1 MGAVTLEEVKV
12 LLDAELGPF
21 KKKMADAK
29 KEASSL
35 KSAFGKL
42 KNVLIGFGIARAVQK
57 VGQYS
62 TQMALE
68 VEAAMNQ
75 VKRTM
80 GESSQMFLKWAD
92 ENANSFA
99 ISKGEAIKYGS
110 VFSNLFEVFV
120 KDTNQLADY
129 TRQTLEASA
138 VIASATGRSITDVME
153 RIRSGMLGSTEAIED
168 LGVYVNVAMIESTRA
183 FKELSNGRSWAQL
196 DFQTQQLI
204 RLMAILEQTSDR
216 YGNTLANNVN
226 TQIARFKALM
236 KDSALNLGN
245 AMLPA
250 INAIMPVLNSF
261 ASALKKATSVLA
273 TFMELLFGKN
283 LAIVG
288 GGGGGSSALSS
299 ATSDLSG
306 FSNSLGGAS
315 SGASDFSSNL
325 SGAKSSATDF
335 GNSLGSLSDDADDFT
350 SSLSGMKSDA
360 SELDNS
366 LSGVSDGANN
376 LADNVGGAGKA
387 AKKAAK
393 ELKALMGFDEINKLP
408 SADSGGGGGGGKG
421 GKGGKGG
428 GGGAGEGLPEVI
440 TTNDIFEDD
449 NKLVNTLNGIIGRLH
464 DLANL
469 FKFGFNDV
477 FQFEGLDHLKDSL
490 AELKELLIEIFTAP
504 EVIRASELW
513 ANKVAIAL
521 GRVTG
526 SVANVGLAVAIL
538 FVDSI
543 LKFVSDNK
551 ERIKRDLVD
560 LFDIYGDTA
569 EYFGKAMGNFSK
581 IIYEALTNPNL
592 SDIGGHIA
600 SSIYNGFVGVW
611 KVSLKLNRDIFKGI
625 SELFDDVKT
634 DALKAW
640 DGMLN
645 ALKPAF
651 ESLDNMIKNSMD
663 KMNDVYDTY
672 ISPAIDRIW
681 DGITDLGKKLF
692 QFWDTYVNPPLKRL
706 SENLKALFEWM
717 QPTIDKTIEVIGMI
731 TSAISILWK
740 NILAPFLGWITGVAM
755 AAIGHAI
762 DIIGTIVVGTAG
774 VIGTVIKFV
783 VFVLHTLL
791 TFVKNL
797 FQTDWAAVW
806 EAIVNAVKLAV
817 EIIKSVVELILIYI
831 ASKVINA
838 LSAVGEGILF
848 VVDKIAGAVRFLF
861 NVVVE
866 IFSPILEFFVTILK
880 GVLDF
885 LIGVFTGDWERA
897 WEGVKTVTSAVVDA
911 IKLIFKILWDGIKA
925 IFAPV
930 GKWFGDKFTEAK
942 KAIETAFSKIGSWFG
957 QRWGDIKNAF
967 SQVGSWFSTTFKT
980 GYTNATNAFSG
991 IRGFFKSKWTD
1002 IKSVFSDIGSWFG
1015 SKFKTGMDAARN
1027 AVSRG
1032 VGVLKGLMKF
1042 KWSLP
1047 KLKLPHLSISGG
1059 FGINPPRVP
1068 KFGIRWYQRG
1078 GVFNNPSIIGVG
1090 ENGRE
1095 AVMPLEKNTGWIS
1108 ELAGKIES
1116 LMGTGNNGTNHIV
1129 VNVAGKNMYD
1139 EVIDYINNKS
1149 RMHGKTVID
1158 IG

>member
-110 VFSNLFEVFV
+110 VFSNLFEIFV

-325 SGAKSSATDF
+325 SGAKSSANDF

-408 SADSGGGGGGGKG
+408 SADSAGGGGGGKG

-449 NKLVNTLNGIIGRLH
+449 NKLINTLNGIIARLH

-477 FQFEGLDHLKDSL
+477 FQFEGLDHLKNSL

-526 SVANVGLAVAIL
+526 AVANVGLAVAIV

-543 LKFVSDNK
+543 LEFVSKNK

-560 LFDIYGDTA
+560 LFDITGDIA
-569 EYFGKAMGNFSK
+569 EYFGKAMGNLSE
-581 IIYEALTNPNL
+581 IIYGALTNPNL
-592 SDIGGHIA
+592 SDIGGYIA
-600 SSIYNGFVGVW
+600 SSIYNGFVGAW
-611 KVSLKLNRDIFKGI
+611 KVSLKFMRDNLKGI
-625 SELFDDVKT
+625 SEFFYEVKD

-640 DGMLN
+640 DGL
-645 ALKPAF
+645 LTGIKPIFKAI
-651 ESLDNMIKNSMD
+651 DNSIKNSMD
-663 KMNDVYDTY
+663 KMNDVYDEY
-672 ISPAIDRIW
+672 VSPAIDRIW
-681 DGITDLGKKLF
+681 DGITDLGKKFF
-692 QFWDTYVNPPLKRL
+692 QFWDEYINPPLEDFSNKLADFIER
-706 SENLKALFEWM
+706 N
-717 QPTIDKTIEVIGMI
+717 QPTIDGIIELIGVIAE
-731 TSAISILWK
+731 AISLIWK
-740 NILAPFLGWITGVAM
+740 NILVPFLGWLMEELFSNLGDWISTYGDDVVGVLDNIS
-755 AAIGHAI
+755 AAIG
-762 DIIGTIVVGTAG
+762 IIV
-774 VIGTVIKFV
+774 TV
-783 VFVLHTLL
+783 
-791 TFVKNL
+791 
-797 FQTDWAAVW
+797 
-806 EAIVNAVKLAV
+806 
-817 EIIKSVVELILIYI
+817 
-831 ASKVINA
+831 
-838 LSAVGEGILF
+838 
-848 VVDKIAGAVRFLF
+848 
-861 NVVVE
+861 
-866 IFSPILEFFVTILK
+866 LK

-897 WEGVKTVTSAVVDA
+897 WDGVKTVTSAVVDA

-942 KAIETAFSKIGSWFG
+942 KAIEIAFSKIGTWFG

-991 IRGFFKSKWTD
+991 IRGFFQGKWTD

-1015 SKFKTGMDAARN
+1015 DKFRTGMNAARD

-1032 VGVLKGLMKF
+1032 VEVLKGLMKF

-1116 LMGTGNNGTNHIV
+1116 LMGTGNSGITHLVI
-1129 VNVAGKNMYD
+1129 NVAGKNMYD

>member
-29 KEASSL
+29 RETSGL
-35 KSAFGKL
+35 QSAFGKL
-42 KNVLIGFGIARAVQK
+42 KNVLIGIGIARAVQK

-75 VKRTM
+75 VRRTM

-183 FKELSNGRSWAQL
+183 FKELANGRSWAQL

-226 TQIARFKALM
+226 TQIARFKALI

-245 AMLPA
+245 AILPV
-250 INAIMPVLNSF
+250 INAVMPLLNSF
-261 ASALKKATSVLA
+261 ASALKKATAVLA
-273 TFMELLFGKN
+273 SFMELLFGKN
-283 LAIVG
+283 LAMVG
-288 GGGGGSSALSS
+288 AGGGGGSEL
-299 ATSDLSG
+299 
-306 FSNSLGGAS
+306 
-315 SGASDFSSNL
+315 
-325 SGAKSSATDF
+325 
-335 GNSLGSLSDDADDFT
+335 GNSLGSLSNDAND
-350 SSLSGMKSDA
+350 LN
-360 SELDNS
+360 NS
-366 LSGVSDGANN
+366 LGGASDGAND

-393 ELKALMGFDEINKLP
+393 ELQALMGFDEISKLP
-408 SADSGGGGGGGKG
+408 SADSDGGGGGGGGGGKG

-428 GGGAGEGLPEVI
+428 GGGGAANNALPKVI

-449 NKLVNTLNGIIGRLH
+449 NKLVNTLNNIISRLH

-469 FKFGFNDV
+469 FKFGFDDV
-477 FQFEGLDHLKDSL
+477 FKFEGLDHLKNSL
-490 AELKELLIEIFTAP
+490 SELKDLLIEIFTAP
-504 EVIRASELW
+504 EVLQAGEIW

-526 SVANVGLAVAIL
+526 AVANIGLGVAIAY
-538 FVDSI
+538 VDSI
-543 LKFVSDNK
+543 LKFVRDNK

-560 LFDIYGDTA
+560 LFDIYGDIA
-569 EYFGKAMGNFSK
+569 MYFGKAMGNLSE
-581 IIYEALTNPNL
+581 IIYGALTNPNL

-625 SELFDDVKT
+625 SEFFYEVKD

-640 DGMLN
+640 DGL
-645 ALKPAF
+645 LTGIKPAF
-651 ESLDNMIKNSMD
+651 EGLDNMIKNSMD
-663 KMNDVYDTY
+663 KINEVYDTY

-681 DGITDLGKKLF
+681 GGITELGEKFF
-692 QFWDTYVNPPLKRL
+692 QFWDKYINPPLERI
-706 SENLKALFEWM
+706 SEKLKTFFEQM
-717 QPTIDKTIEVIGMI
+717 QPTIDTVIETIGLIAEAISLLWENILVPVLEWIMEVVMKSLGQEIELIGTLFISTATVIGE
-731 TSAISILWK
+731 
-740 NILAPFLGWITGVAM
+740 
-755 AAIGHAI
+755 AIG
-762 DIIGTIVVGTAG
+762 
-774 VIGTVIKFV
+774 VI
-783 VFVLHTLL
+783 
-791 TFVKNL
+791 
-797 FQTDWAAVW
+797 A
-806 EAIVNAVKLAV
+806 
-817 EIIKSVVELILIYI
+817 
-831 ASKVINA
+831 
-838 LSAVGEGILF
+838 
-848 VVDKIAGAVRFLF
+848 
-861 NVVVE
+861 
-866 IFSPILEFFVTILK
+866 TILK

-897 WEGVKTVTSAVVDA
+897 WEGVKTITSGIGDA
-911 IKLIFKILWDGIKA
+911 IKLVFKNVWEGIKA
-925 IFAPV
+925 TFSPV

-942 KAIETAFSKIGSWFG
+942 NAIENAFSKIGSWFG

-967 SQVGSWFSTTFKT
+967 SQTGSWFSSTFKT

-991 IRGFFKSKWTD
+991 IKGFFQGKWSD
-1002 IKSVFSDIGSWFG
+1002 IKSVYSNIGSWFG

-1027 AVSRG
+1027 AVSNG
-1032 VGVLKGLMKF
+1032 VSVLKSLMNF

-1047 KLKLPHLSISGG
+1047 HLKLPHLSISGG

-1068 KFGIRWYQRG
+1068 RFGIRWYQRG
-1078 GVFNNPSIIGVG
+1078 GIFNNPSIIGVG

-1116 LMGTGNNGTNHIV
+1116 LMGTGNSGTTHLVI
-1129 VNVAGKNMYD
+1129 NVAGKNMYD
-1139 EVIDYINNKS
+1139 DVIDYINNKS